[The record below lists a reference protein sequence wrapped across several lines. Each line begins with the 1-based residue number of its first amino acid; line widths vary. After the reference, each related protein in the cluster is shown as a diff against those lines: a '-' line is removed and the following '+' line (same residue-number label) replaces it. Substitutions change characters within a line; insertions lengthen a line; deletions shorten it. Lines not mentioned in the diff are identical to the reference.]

1 MMIIDN
7 KFDLGKIVYLKTDK
21 DQIRRIVTAI
31 QSSLSGAVLY
41 RTNCGASEFW
51 SSEMEICEE
60 KVLNP
65 EIVGS

>member
-41 RTNCGASEFW
+41 RTNCGASE
-51 SSEMEICEE
+51 IA
-60 KVLNP
+60 
-65 EIVGS
+65 GS